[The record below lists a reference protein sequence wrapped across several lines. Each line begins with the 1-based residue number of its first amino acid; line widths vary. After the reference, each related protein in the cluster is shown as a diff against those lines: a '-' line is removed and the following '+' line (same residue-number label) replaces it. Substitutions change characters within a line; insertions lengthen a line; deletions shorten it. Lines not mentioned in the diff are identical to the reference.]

1 MPCGRL
7 RVPRRA
13 ELAGSVASRE
23 NGALK
28 SASSKRNPRV
38 GQVERGGHKIA
49 PSAEAGGAWGNFD
62 DRDVRSVGHAR
73 TATGADDADAV
84 ADGELLAWVDLL
96 DDGD

>member
-13 ELAGSVASRE
+13 ELAGSVARRE

-38 GQVERGGHKIA
+38 GQVERSGNEKA
-49 PSAEAGGAWGNFD
+49 PSAVAVGA
-62 DRDVRSVGHAR
+62 
-73 TATGADDADAV
+73 
-84 ADGELLAWVDLL
+84 
-96 DDGD
+96 